1 MTDHPGSFLGD
12 VADRVVAWHNR
23 HPLAQRIRRAD
34 VQSVGI
40 VQLPFGREP
49 EPAWHAEPV
58 RRGIWQVLFP
68 GRLRRRVWPAFSED
82 ALPEIGVQP
91 LQAFARRHG
100 YLDRP
105 GPTDLPIRV
114 LQLDEALF
122 AAGAKSGA
130 SQREERFLVTAAV
143 DAGMRR
149 PRIVLGQGRVPP
161 VLGQRLWSMPRL
173 AALGGGLLLAVVIG
187 IAALWLRAMAPRTA
201 ESTPG
206 APSASSPAQ
215 VLPPASAPARGTA
228 SAVWTPASAPPP
240 AAIEPPVAP
249 PVAPVPGSAAA
260 VSAPTQ
266 PRPVASAAAPTRSA
280 VTSAAPSASAPAPAS
295 AADARAGPAPA
306 RATAAATA
314 ASATGA
320 SAPIASAA
328 ASGPTAASAAE
339 SPLAFPLPEVQFASQ
354 PLVRLRPD
362 LVPGRRKGAASGVP
376 ETTPGPAGTSRPP
389 PTASRPAATAFYAL
403 VSRPMRSRAEAQA
416 LLERLRSET
425 QRINHPTA
433 TQTALVES
441 TDGWRVTWWPFTH
454 PRQAENA
461 RAAMASRRFALEVV
475 AF

>member
-58 RRGIWQVLFP
+58 RRGFWQVMFP

-91 LQAFARRHG
+91 LQTFARRHG

-105 GPTDLPIRV
+105 GPADLPIRV

-130 SQREERFLVTAAV
+130 SQREERFLVTAAI
-143 DAGMRR
+143 DAGTRR
-149 PRIVLGQGRVPP
+149 PRVVLGQGRVPP
-161 VLGQRLWSMPRL
+161 VLGQRLWSLPRL
-173 AALGGGLLLAVVIG
+173 AALGGGLMLVIVIG

-201 ESTPG
+201 ESAPG
-206 APSASSPAQ
+206 APSASSPAASASA
-215 VLPPASAPARGTA
+215 VVPAVVPAVAPAPASAV
-228 SAVWTPASAPPP
+228 SASAPHQPKSSASSL
-240 AAIEPPVAP
+240 AA
-249 PVAPVPGSAAA
+249 
-260 VSAPTQ
+260 T
-266 PRPVASAAAPTRSA
+266 RPA
-280 VTSAAPSASAPAPAS
+280 VTSAAPSAVAGRPAS
-295 AADARAGPAPA
+295 AADASTPPAPTGA
-306 RATAAATA
+306 SAASTA
-314 ASATGA
+314 ASAV
-320 SAPIASAA
+320 A
-328 ASGPTAASAAE
+328 ASGPPAASAAE
-339 SPLAFPLPEVQFASQ
+339 SPLAYPLPEVQFASQ

-362 LVPGRRKGAASGVP
+362 LVPGWRKDAASGVP
-376 ETTPGPAGTSRPP
+376 QTTPGHQGAGRPS
-389 PTASRPAATAFYAL
+389 TAASRPAATAFYAL
-403 VSRPMRSRAEAQA
+403 VSRPMRSRAEAQT
-416 LLERLRSET
+416 LLERLRRET
-425 QRINHPTA
+425 LRINHPTA
-433 TQTALVES
+433 TQTALIES